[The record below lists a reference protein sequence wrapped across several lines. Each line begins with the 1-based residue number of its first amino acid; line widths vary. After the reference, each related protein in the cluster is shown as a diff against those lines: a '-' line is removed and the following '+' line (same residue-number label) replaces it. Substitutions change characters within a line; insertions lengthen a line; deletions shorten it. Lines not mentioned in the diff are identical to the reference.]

1 MNFRNLKRLL
11 KLKGFNRS
19 KTLLYLTY
27 LSSFVLFALLGGI
40 LLVLVLFAV
49 FSRQLPNPNQL
60 LNRSTD
66 LSTKLLDRNGVS
78 VFEVFGEKNRSIIT
92 LDKVTP
98 NIVHATLAV
107 EDAGFYGHQGID
119 LRGVL
124 RAVKN
129 TLIGSGLQGGSTIT
143 QQVVKNALLTQ
154 DRTIS
159 RKIKEF
165 ILSLQLE
172 NKYSKDQI
180 LQMYLNETPY
190 GGQNYGV
197 LTASK
202 AYFDTDPSNLSV
214 AQSAFLAGLPQRP
227 SYYSPYSSNPSAGL
241 ERKDYVLYL
250 MKERGWLD
258 ASGVRHYL
266 SKEDY
271 LKARTEKLVFKSASQ
286 SFKAPHFVFYV
297 KQLLADLY
305 GEDEVEQGGLIVR
318 TSIDLKTQELAEKI
332 VKEEVDKAKT
342 LNVGNG
348 SLVAIDPKT
357 GEILAMVGS
366 KDYFGSLEPEGCVSG
381 TTGVGSCDFEPNFN
395 VSIAKRQPGSSIKPL
410 TYATMLSH
418 GYTASFPFLDVPTV
432 FPKADAGKDYK
443 PVNYDG
449 KFRGPMSLRKSL
461 GNSINIPAVK
471 ALKIVGVDQL
481 LETAK
486 KTGIKTLNN
495 PARYGLAL
503 TLGGGETKLLE
514 MTGAFATFAAKGVH
528 RDPIAILEVKD
539 SAGKLIYKHQDSGG
553 DKVLGEDVAFII
565 SDILS
570 DDGARS
576 EVFGFGSL
584 LNIPGRKVAVKTGT
598 TDDKRDNY
606 FMAFTPSISLGVWV
620 GNNNNAPMNPYIS
633 SGITGATPIGHRFL
647 VEYLKDKQSDKFE
660 PPKNVKK
667 LTVDVLTGMLPF
679 KDEKTRP
686 EWFVNGTEPT
696 AISEWFREIEV
707 CKSDG
712 KISNDSCKK
721 AEKTKV
727 KTFVKITA
735 ELPEWQ
741 VDADKWVKENYAGDS
756 KYFPPSTTSKLYFDS
771 DGNPNEDGDPSVE
784 IVGRKDGD
792 IVPLSF
798 RLEAEVSSPH
808 TITRVK
814 IFLDGVEITTDTST
828 PYGYDFV
835 FTFDQQGDHEF
846 EVRAED
852 SKGKEGST
860 KIKLKISS

>member
-1 MNFRNLKRLL
+1 MNFRNLKKLL
-11 KLKGFNRS
+11 KLRGFDRS

-27 LSSFVLFALLGGI
+27 LSSFTLFALLGGI
-40 LLVLVLFAV
+40 IFLVIIFAI

-66 LSTKLLDRNGVS
+66 LSTKLLDRNGVPI
-78 VFEVFGEKNRSIIT
+78 FEVFGEKNRSIIT

-98 NIVHATLAV
+98 NIVHATLSV
-107 EDAGFYGHQGID
+107 EDAGFYSHQGID
-119 LRGVL
+119 LRGIL

-129 TLIGSGLQGGSTIT
+129 TLLGNGLQGGSTIT

-202 AYFDTDPSNLSV
+202 VYFDVDPSNLSV

-258 ASGVRHYL
+258 VNGVRHYL

-271 LKARTEKLVFKSASQ
+271 LKARTEKL
-286 SFKAPHFVFYV
+286 VFYV

-305 GEDEVEQGGLIVR
+305 GEDEVEQGGLIVK

-348 SLVAIDPKT
+348 ALVAIDPKT
-357 GEILAMVGS
+357 GEILAMVRS
-366 KDYFGSLEPEGCVSG
+366 KDYFGKLEPEGCASG

-410 TYATMLSH
+410 TYATMLTH

-471 ALKIVGVDQL
+471 ALKIVGVDQM
-481 LETAK
+481 
-486 KTGIKTLNN
+486 IKTAQKLGITTFED
-495 PARYGLAL
+495 PKRYGPAI

-514 MTGAFATFAAKGVH
+514 MTGAFAAFGAGGTY
-528 RDPIAILEVKD
+528 RQPNPILEVKEAKGTILYSWRD
-539 SAGKLIYKHQDSGG
+539 TGG
-553 DKVLGEDVAFII
+553 ERAVSEEVAFLI

-576 EVFGFGSL
+576 DVFGAGSL
-584 LNIPGRKVAVKTGT
+584 LYIGGQDVAVKTGT
-598 TDDKRDNY
+598 TDDKRDN
-606 FMAFTPSISLGVWV
+606 
-620 GNNNNAPMNPYIS
+620 
-633 SGITGATPIGHRFL
+633 
-647 VEYLKDKQSDKFE
+647 
-660 PPKNVKK
+660 
-667 LTVDVLTGMLPF
+667 
-679 KDEKTRP
+679 
-686 EWFVNGTEPT
+686 
-696 AISEWFREIEV
+696 
-707 CKSDG
+707 
-712 KISNDSCKK
+712 
-721 AEKTKV
+721 
-727 KTFVKITA
+727 
-735 ELPEWQ
+735 
-741 VDADKWVKENYAGDS
+741 
-756 KYFPPSTTSKLYFDS
+756 
-771 DGNPNEDGDPSVE
+771 
-784 IVGRKDGD
+784 
-792 IVPLSF
+792 
-798 RLEAEVSSPH
+798 
-808 TITRVK
+808 
-814 IFLDGVEITTDTST
+814 
-828 PYGYDFV
+828 
-835 FTFDQQGDHEF
+835 
-846 EVRAED
+846 
-852 SKGKEGST
+852 
-860 KIKLKISS
+860 